1 MSSEIFI
8 LDCMSKVIRLIDKLR
23 LVNPK
28 NIAQPIY
35 KVTIEPYK
43 AKRSVSQ
50 NRLLWLWMNE
60 ISNKYYETR
69 GKLYS
74 PDMWAEY
81 FKQNFIESAITEIRG
96 EAIKMAKT
104 TTQMTT
110 KEFTDYLEKIDIY
123 VVSELDI
130 ILPHPDDLYYSAMGI
145 NVEVKE

>member
-1 MSSEIFI
+1 MKQAFV
-8 LDCMSKVIRLIDKLR
+8 LDCMTKVEKLLDRLR

-28 NIAQPIY
+28 VSAQPIY

-43 AKRSVSQ
+43 AKRSLSQ
-50 NRLLWLWMNE
+50 NKLYWLYMSE

-81 FKQNFIESAITEIRG
+81 FKQNFIESTISEIRG
-96 EAIKMAKT
+96 EAVKLSKT

-110 KEFTDYLEKIDIY
+110 KEFTEYLEKIDIY
-123 VVSELDI
+123 AGSELGI
-130 ILPHPDDLYYSAMGI
+130 ILPHPDDIYYSAMGV
-145 NVEVKE
+145 N